1 MSVRQ
6 RFASPI
12 APTLVAL
19 AAVTGWGMSGYGWS
33 AEPAPVAEMQMTD
46 GAVLMAH
53 WDATPW
59 GKTWASPAMKPLR
72 ETFAQW
78 QAAQVATLGAEP
90 TAFLAAI
97 TNLGLTVRPS
107 AEPHAVAVLASADFG
122 TFAKALYDKAKTAE
136 SNKGTVDAKV
146 PGADESFHSL
156 APDEV
161 ANVLARFGSSLV
173 AAFHSPAV
181 KPQPRAT
188 PLADDAVITIQ
199 VMQLLDVIEPFVTE
213 EQQKQSLTQMRSQ
226 FTSMHTG
233 EASYRLRIVPEGFLE
248 RIEIVT
254 DKMPG
259 YAEVDLTQ
267 MGRLPG
273 NTLMAMGMGIDGK
286 AYWTAQ
292 REQTLV
298 SWAPLLQ
305 MDPADPAAIEQ
316 KINESL
322 AGFGLPITLSE
333 LMEGLVGTMVFGVT
347 PGMPFPGITMTF
359 PRSTA
364 VDKLISMG
372 LAKMESESP
381 TVGNSIILPIPN
393 MPVAVSLACDQ
404 AHWMISS
411 DAIYVDQWL
420 AGTPNGWLDSAA
432 TKAVLAKAPKDAYLI
447 GSSDTPAVLR
457 LIAGYAGMALGMA
470 KTLPQDQKQAI
481 LQGLTLLAQNASTGY
496 LFAGTQG
503 PKYVVEMR
511 SITGTVTG
519 LGLAGGIAGLVA
531 YQQKLLAVVDQNEP
545 DTEVL
550 EASDN
555 SPVTI
560 LRSVIY
566 PAEIQ
571 FQGGTYIDQDGD
583 GVGEYG
589 LLSEISG
596 RRPVATGKI
605 ELVEGPLAT
614 SATVEGYSY
623 TIYLPGGVARV
634 ADDGK
639 SEPRVSVV
647 KDAEAQESAFVA
659 YSWPAKG
666 KEGEMFA
673 VGADGTVY
681 QADYTGNA
689 PAWNALFGGKGWADA
704 PTWKAVDDS
713 EDANQEADPMTEEA
727 PIEPVPTVI
736 P

>member
-1 MSVRQ
+1 MSLRT
-6 RFASPI
+6 RFASPV
-12 APTLVAL
+12 APTLLAL
-19 AAVTGWGMSGYGWS
+19 AAVSGWGMSGWGFA
-33 AEPAPVAEMQMTD
+33 AEPAPVAEMQMAD
-46 GAVLMAH
+46 GKMLMQH

-72 ETFAQW
+72 ETFAKW
-78 QAAQVATLGAEP
+78 QAEQVATIGAEP

-97 TNLGLTVRPS
+97 TSISMSVRPS

-136 SNKGTVDAKV
+136 SNKGIVDAKV

-156 APDEV
+156 APAEV
-161 ANVLARFGSSLV
+161 ANVLARFGTSLV

-181 KPQPRAT
+181 KPTPRST
-188 PLADDAVITIQ
+188 PLKDDAVITVQ
-199 VMQLLDVIEPFVTE
+199 MMQLLDLIEPFVTE
-213 EQQKQSLTQMRSQ
+213 EQPKQSIAQMRAQ
-226 FTSMHTG
+226 VTNVHAG
-233 EASYRLRIVPEGFLE
+233 EASYRMRMVPEGFLE
-248 RIEIVT
+248 RVEMVI

-259 YAEVDLTQ
+259 YAAVDHVQ

-273 NTLMAMGMGIDGK
+273 NTLMAMGMGFDGK
-286 AYWTAQ
+286 AYWKAQ
-292 REQTLV
+292 RAQTLTG
-298 SWAPLLQ
+298 WAPMLQ
-305 MDPADPAAIEQ
+305 MDAADPDAIEQ
-316 KINESL
+316 KIDENL
-322 AGFGLPITLSE
+322 ANLGLPIKLSE
-333 LMEGLVGTMVFGVT
+333 LMDGLVGTMVFGIT
-347 PGMPFPGITMTF
+347 PGMPFPGVTMTF
-359 PRSTA
+359 PRSAA
-364 VDKLISMG
+364 VDQMIKLG
-372 LAKMESESP
+372 LAKVDTEMPAEGS
-381 TVGNSIILPIPN
+381 SIILPIPN
-393 MPVAVSLACDQ
+393 MPVAISLACDKGN
-404 AHWMISS
+404 WMISS

-420 AGTPNGWLDSAA
+420 TGTPNGWLDSAA
-432 TKAVLAKAPKDAYLI
+432 AKVALAKSPKDAYLI

-481 LQGLTLLAQNASTGY
+481 LQGLNLLAQNASTGY
-496 LFAGTQG
+496 MFAGQEG
-503 PKYVVEMR
+503 QKYILEMR
-511 SITGTVTG
+511 SITGTITG
-519 LGLAGGIAGLVA
+519 FGLAGGIGGMVA
-531 YQQKLLAVVDQNEP
+531 YQQQQQRAHNELQIDDMEIP
-545 DTEVL
+545 DH
-550 EASDN
+550 
-555 SPVTI
+555 SPVTM
-560 LRSVIY
+560 LRTVIY

-605 ELVEGPLAT
+605 ELVEGPLAK

-639 SEPRVSVV
+639 AEPRAAEV

-659 YSWPAKG
+659 YSWPAKS
-666 KEGEMFA
+666 KEGQMYA
-673 VGADGTVY
+673 VVADGTVY
-681 QADYTGNA
+681 QADYTGNP

-704 PTWKAVDDS
+704 PTWQAVDDGAES
-713 EDANQEADPMTEEA
+713 TKDAEPMQEA
-727 PIEPVPTVI
+727 EPVEPTPAVI